1 MSESSWQRILSGI
14 LQRTCVGLLLF
25 LIYVNDLPDQIN
37 SICKIYADDTSLLFA
52 VDDKISS
59 WNELNNNLQ
68 K

>member
-1 MSESSWQRILSGI
+1 MSPVGSVSYLAYP
-14 LQRTCVGLLLF
+14 QRTGVGLLFF
-25 LIYVNDLPDQIN
+25 LIYINDLPDQIN